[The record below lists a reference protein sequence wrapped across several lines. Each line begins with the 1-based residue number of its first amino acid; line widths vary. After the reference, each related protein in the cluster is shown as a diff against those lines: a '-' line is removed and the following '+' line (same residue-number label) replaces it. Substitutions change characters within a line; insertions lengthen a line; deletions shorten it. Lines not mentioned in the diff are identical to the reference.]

1 MKTTL
6 HLLPV
11 DGGPFNCLPAR
22 TVELEDERID
32 ASNVTLPWDF
42 NPHNTRLFV
51 IGHEFGAVCA
61 VWADH
66 EQEAFDQMIDL
77 GFGDCFLVSPEDQA
91 SATEDE
97 QEDWTHLGNAG
108 EPCNLDHAWIQRVRL
123 DPQHDCRLLC
133 RFAEAR
139 GANAT
144 TLDR

>member
-6 HLLPV
+6 HLPPV
-11 DGGPFNCLPAR
+11 GGGSFNCLPAR
-22 TVELEDERID
+22 AVELDDDRID

-66 EQEAFDQMIDL
+66 EQDALDQMIDL

-91 SATEDE
+91 RATDAERE
-97 QEDWTHLGNAG
+97 EWTGLGNAS
-108 EPCNLDHAWIQRVRL
+108 EPCDLTYAWIQRVRL
-123 DPQHDCRLLC
+123 DPVQDCQLLC

-139 GANAT
+139 GANET